1 MTTTL
6 AELFPGFSEERRTV
20 RGVEIFARVGGS
32 GPPLLLLHGYPE
44 THACW
49 HHVAPL
55 LARHFSVVA
64 PDLRGY
70 GRSECPSADGNQRAY
85 SKRTMALDMAALMTG
100 LGFEKFRV
108 MGHDRGA
115 RVGFRLALDAEQRVE
130 RLVLIDIISTA
141 DIARLRDEGLKFG
154 MLHGV
159 FLSQPAPL
167 PETLIIQDPRDWVES
182 RFRRATLAK
191 SPDVIHPVAMADYI
205 DMLSQADR
213 VNATCEDYRSEHGHD
228 LFLDQNDRA
237 AGARITCPVQLLWAT
252 EGSLAE
258 IADPLAVWSPW
269 CTHLVGAPIESGHFI
284 PEENPAALIERAL
297 PFLLAKEI

>member
-1 MTTTL
+1 MSTL
-6 AELFPGFSEERRTV
+6 AELFPGFSEERATV
-20 RGVEIFARVGGS
+20 RSVEIFARVGGH

-49 HHVAPL
+49 HRVAPA
-55 LARHFSVVA
+55 LARHFTVIA

-70 GRSECPSADGNQRAY
+70 GRSGCPSTDGNYRAY
-85 SKRTMALDMAALMTG
+85 SKRTMALDMAALMTAM
-100 LGFEKFRV
+100 GFERFSV

-115 RVGFRLALDAEQRVE
+115 RVGFRLSLDAAKRVE
-130 RLVLIDIISTA
+130 RLVLLDIITMG
-141 DIARLRDEGLKFG
+141 DIARLRVEGFKFG

-167 PETLIIQDPRDWVES
+167 PESLIIQNPRDWVES

-213 VNATCEDYRSEHGHD
+213 VHATCEDYRSSERID
-228 LFLDQNDRA
+228 LALDHTDRE
-237 AGARITCPVQLLWAT
+237 AGARIACPVQVLWAT

-258 IADPLAVWSPW
+258 IADPLAVWAPW
-269 CTHLVGAPIESGHFI
+269 CPHLVGAPIESGHFI
-284 PEENPAALIERAL
+284 PEENPAALIKQSL
-297 PFLLAKEI
+297 PFLLAKEA

>member
-1 MTTTL
+1 MTTL

-20 RGVEIFARVGGS
+20 RGVEIFARVGGR

-55 LARHFSVVA
+55 LARNFTVVA

-70 GRSECPSADGNQRAY
+70 GRSACPSPDGNQRAY

-100 LGFEKFRV
+100 LGFEKFLV

-115 RVGFRLALDAEQRVE
+115 RVGFRLALDAGQRVE

-141 DIARLRDEGLKFG
+141 DIVRLREEGFKFG

-167 PETLIIQDPRDWVES
+167 PETLIIQNPRDWVES

-205 DMLSQADR
+205 DMLSQPDR

-228 LFLDQNDRA
+228 LFLDQTDRA
-237 AGARITCPVQLLWAT
+237 AGARITCPVQVLWAT
-252 EGSLAE
+252 EGSLVE
-258 IADPLAVWSPW
+258 VADPLAVWAPW
-269 CTHLVGAPIESGHFI
+269 CTHLVGGPIESGHFI
-284 PEENPAALIERAL
+284 PEENPAALVERAL
-297 PFLLAKEI
+297 PFLLAKEV

>member
-1 MTTTL
+1 MSAL
-6 AELFPGFSEERRTV
+6 AELFPGFSEERVTV
-20 RGVEIFARVGGS
+20 RGVEIFARVGGH

-49 HHVAPL
+49 HRVAPA
-55 LARHFSVVA
+55 LARHFTVIA

-70 GRSECPSADGNQRAY
+70 GRSGCPSTDGNYRAY
-85 SKRTMALDMAALMTG
+85 SKRTMALDMAALMTAM
-100 LGFEKFRV
+100 GFERFRV

-115 RVGFRLALDAEQRVE
+115 RVGFRLALDAANRIE
-130 RLVLIDIISTA
+130 RLVLLDVITMG
-141 DIARLRDEGLKFG
+141 DIARLRAEGFKFG

-213 VNATCEDYRSEHGHD
+213 VHATCEDYRSSERID
-228 LFLDQNDRA
+228 LALDDSDRE
-237 AGARITCPVQLLWAT
+237 AGVRIACPVQVLWAT

-258 IADPLAVWSPW
+258 IADPLAVWAPW
-269 CTHLVGAPIESGHFI
+269 CAHLVGSPIESGHFI
-284 PEENPAALIERAL
+284 PEENPAALIAQSL
-297 PFLLAKEI
+297 PFLLAKEA

>member
-1 MTTTL
+1 MTTL

-20 RGVEIFARVGGS
+20 RGVDIFARVGGS

-49 HHVAPL
+49 HRVAPA
-55 LARHFSVVA
+55 LARHFTVVA

-70 GRSECPSADGNQRAY
+70 GRSGCPSADGNHRAY
-85 SKRTMALDMAALMTG
+85 SKRTMALDLAALMTS
-100 LGFEKFRV
+100 LGFARFLV

-115 RVGFRLALDAEQRVE
+115 RVGFRMALDAAERVE
-130 RLVLIDIISTA
+130 RLVLLDIIATS

-167 PETLIIQDPRDWVES
+167 PETLIIQNPRDWVES

-191 SPDVIHPVAMADYI
+191 APDVIHPVAMADYI

-213 VNATCEDYRSEHGHD
+213 VHATCEDYRSEHQTD
-228 LFLDQNDRA
+228 LFLDQTDRET
-237 AGARITCPVQLLWAT
+237 GARITCPVQVLWASA
-252 EGSLAE
+252 GSLVE
-258 IADPLAVWSPW
+258 VVDPLAVWAPW
-269 CTHLVGAPIESGHFI
+269 CTHIVGGQIESGHFI
-284 PEENPAALIERAL
+284 PEENPAALIDKAL
-297 PFLLAKEI
+297 PFLLAKEA